1 MAGTN
6 PARQRLALA
15 AITAAAMLALSLAAA
30 VQKTFAADPVAGSGP
45 ATLQAAPISAAPVS
59 AGDAGPPAPPA
70 GPAKSPTAPRVQ
82 RDAMGAAL
90 PLPVARTIQEG
101 LDLTEEEKEALAA
114 INQRPDQFDET
125 GLYVMLRRV
134 AALPRLDPEKWAD
147 ELDMPSYKNLN
158 QFQGRPLHIKAN
170 LAQAYKVIPGHQ
182 SELSY
187 SPFWPRGRAVWVL
200 DCIVPLG
207 NDYFRQ
213 PLRVFSVVE
222 PPSLPPPQK
231 TEKDLALYIQPGPE
245 IDVAGVFYKTYR
257 GEDRE
262 GHRQQYPIII
272 AWQIERET
280 LQGTG
285 LGPFNPL
292 NLALGL
298 LAVLAVGYLFLRSY
312 LRNAAASRTSKYK
325 PLREEAQPQ
334 AAQDEEPQAV
344 DPLLQ
349 AAAEEYDARKR
360 AGGGERQGK
369 DGASGQS

>member
-1 MAGTN
+1 MAGMN

-15 AITAAAMLALSLAAA
+15 AITAAAMLTLSLAATG
-30 VQKTFAADPVAGSGP
+30 QKTFAADPVAGSGP
-45 ATLQAAPISAAPVS
+45 ATLQAAPISAAP
-59 AGDAGPPAPPA
+59 
-70 GPAKSPTAPRVQ
+70 KVQ
-82 RDAMGAAL
+82 RDAMGEAL
-90 PLPVARTIQEG
+90 PQPAARTIQEG
-101 LDLTEEEKEALAA
+101 LELTEEEKEALAP
-114 INQRPDQFDET
+114 INRHPDQFDET

-134 AALPRLDPEKWAD
+134 AALPKLEPEKWAD

-187 SPFWPRGRAVWVL
+187 SPFWPRDRAVWVL

-207 NDYFRQ
+207 KDFFSQ

-222 PPSLPPPQK
+222 PPSLPPSQK
-231 TEKDLALYIQPGPE
+231 TEKGAAIYYQPGPE

-257 GEDRE
+257 GKPRE
-262 GHRQQYPIII
+262 GQLQQYPIII

-280 LQGTG
+280 LLGKGTG

-298 LAVLAVGYLFLRSY
+298 LAVLAVGYLFLRRH
-312 LRNAAASRTSKYK
+312 LRNTAASRTSKYR

-334 AAQDEEPQAV
+334 PAQDEEPQAV

-360 AGGGERQGK
+360 ASGGERQGK
-369 DGASGQS
+369 DGASSQS